1 LQGVCKESLKELQG
15 VSRSCKESQ
24 GVARSLKELQGVSR
38 SCKELQGQSQ
48 GVCKESQGESQGVA
62 RRVSMS
68 LKYLRKKEGP
78 LKEKYLKE
86 QRSTLGFVDS
96 LESKNKTNA
105 PRC

>member
-1 LQGVCKESLKELQG
+1 
-15 VSRSCKESQ
+15 
-24 GVARSLKELQGVSR
+24 
-38 SCKELQGQSQ
+38 
-48 GVCKESQGESQGVA
+48 
-62 RRVSMS
+62 MS